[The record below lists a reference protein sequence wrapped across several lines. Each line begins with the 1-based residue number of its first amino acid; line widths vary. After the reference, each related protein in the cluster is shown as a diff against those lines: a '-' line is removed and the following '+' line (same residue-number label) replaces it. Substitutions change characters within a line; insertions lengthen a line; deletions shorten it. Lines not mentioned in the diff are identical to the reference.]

1 MEYLTDSQIIERAE
15 ESLEMSPV
23 NYAAALDMIAVY
35 KAYINILKRNLDIWK
50 RRGLLDMLQMMP
62 EYRVLEKELNEKLT
76 LNNAYVE
83 HFAPEAHQ
91 VEEVKEEHE
100 RRYFHYLMTE
110 NEREEEGVENL
121 VNDRDGWFDDFVHDE
136 LMSEVTEFMRG
147 LICKMRGISQ
157 KQELTEELCYEIQKQ
172 GLTEKEIFEKYGIDW
187 VEWQSFNKK
196 LQEM

>member
-1 MEYLTDSQIIERAE
+1 MEYLTESQIMERAE

-62 EYRVLEKELNEKLT
+62 EYKVLEKELNEKLT

-121 VNDRDGWFDDFVHDE
+121 VNDRDGWFSDFVHDE
-136 LMSEVTEFMRG
+136 IMSEVTEFIRG

-157 KQELTEELCYEIQKQ
+157 KQELTEELCFEIQKQ
-172 GLTEKEIFEKYGIDW
+172 GLTEDEIFEKYGIDR